1 MGGSLFNSVLY
12 PNMHSQIVQIKNMN
26 ECSKQRSNV
35 FNMSASAEV
44 LPERQSG
51 LCVRA
56 QREMKTAASL

>member
-35 FNMSASAEV
+35 FNMR
-44 LPERQSG
+44 LLKFCRRD
-51 LCVRA
+51 RA
-56 QREMKTAASL
+56 DYVFEHREK